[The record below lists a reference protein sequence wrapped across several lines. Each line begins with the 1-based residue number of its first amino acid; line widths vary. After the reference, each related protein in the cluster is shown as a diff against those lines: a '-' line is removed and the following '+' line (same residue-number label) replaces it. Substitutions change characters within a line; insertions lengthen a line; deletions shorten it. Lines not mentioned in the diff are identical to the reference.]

1 MLRDLD
7 DELAAV
13 PGTISVYVARLGA
26 EPAYSREADATHY
39 AASTMKAAVL
49 AALHRRHARGELDLD
64 APVEVRDT
72 FPSAAPGH
80 DPYANDP
87 AYDNDDEPWR
97 RLGGTAP
104 LRWLAR
110 RMIVRSSNLA
120 TNICLTYAG
129 LPEVAD
135 VWRIV
140 GATHSVTARG
150 IEDAAAREAG
160 ITNLVTAADLGRL
173 FTALAGDDALAPP
186 GVRAEMLGVLAA
198 NECRDDLAAGLPAG
212 TRVAHKNGWVHGVRH
227 GAGVVFPDD
236 APPYVVAVCCTT
248 PLASGET
255 VGDPACALVARVS
268 AAAWKDRHAIGS
280 PA

>member
-26 EPAYSREADATHY
+26 DPAYTREADATHY

-49 AALHRRHARGELDLD
+49 AALYRRHARGELDLD
-64 APVEVRDT
+64 APVAVRDT

-80 DPYANDP
+80 EPFANDP

-120 TNICLTYAG
+120 TNICLTHAG

-160 ITNLVTAADLGRL
+160 ITNLVTAADLARL
-173 FTALAGDDALAPP
+173 FAALAGGNVLPAGAPLANEDD
-186 GVRAEMLGVLAA
+186 RAEMLDVLAA
-198 NECRDDLAAGLPAG
+198 NECREVVQGHVDRGLRRLVADHRPGDRAAE
-212 TRVAHKNGWVHGVRH
+212 RH
-227 GAGVVFPDD
+227 EVVGIAPDQQRRHVPGDARLGAGYRGARDPPDLGCL
-236 APPYVVAVCCTT
+236 AVPP
-248 PLASGET
+248 
-255 VGDPACALVARVS
+255 
-268 AAAWKDRHAIGS
+268 
-280 PA
+280 